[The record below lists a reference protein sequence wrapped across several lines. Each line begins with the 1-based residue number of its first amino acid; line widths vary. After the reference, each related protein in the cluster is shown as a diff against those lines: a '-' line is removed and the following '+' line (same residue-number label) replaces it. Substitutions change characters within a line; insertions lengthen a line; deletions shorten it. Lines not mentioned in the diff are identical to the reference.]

1 MSVETLIDRL
11 TEIRKAEIVTVTS
24 LKGRPKKQAQL
35 EKIGP
40 ELQKLYE
47 TLIEK

>member
-11 TEIRKAEIVTVTS
+11 AEIRKAEIVTITS
-24 LKGRPKKQAQL
+24 LKGRPKKQTQL
-35 EKIGP
+35 EKMDP